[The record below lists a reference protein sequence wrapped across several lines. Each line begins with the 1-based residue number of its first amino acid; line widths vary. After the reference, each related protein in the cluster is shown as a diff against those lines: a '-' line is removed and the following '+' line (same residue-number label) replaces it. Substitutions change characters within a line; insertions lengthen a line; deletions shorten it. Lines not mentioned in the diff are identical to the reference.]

1 MHTPRAFAN
10 AKQINETSGISS
22 SLLKYYRTSG
32 KLKGYRLADEREWLY
47 RLDQVNSIFTEV
59 AGHTRQNRANLV
71 IVNTNEINGG
81 QT

>member
-22 SLLKYYRTSG
+22 GLLKYYRNTG

-47 RLDQVNSIFTEV
+47 RLDQVNSIFTEI
-59 AGHTRQNRANLV
+59 AGSTRQKTVELA
-71 IVNTNEINGG
+71 IVNTNDINGG
-81 QT
+81 EI